1 MDSVLLREPSKL
13 EPGGHCKSMT
23 QACPSQ
29 DGIRPL
35 DHLMS
40 MQASNSV
47 FQKVKILLG
56 PLP

>member
-1 MDSVLLREPSKL
+1 MDTVLLSKPSKMEL
-13 EPGGHCKSMT
+13 GGYRESMT
-23 QACPSQ
+23 QACSSQ

-47 FQKVKILLG
+47 FQKVMILMG